1 MNMAKVPNLVT
12 AIPGPKSQELI
23 KQRNEYVP
31 AGVYLVQP
39 VTIAKSKGALVED
52 VDGNTLLDFT
62 SGIGVTSLGH
72 CTEEIVET
80 ITAQAKKLIHSCIH
94 VGNYQVYTDLAM
106 KLCEITPGNYKKR
119 AMMLNS
125 GSEAVENAI
134 KIVRQSTGRPNIL
147 SFENSFHGRT
157 YMAMTLTGKWD
168 PYKVGLGPFVPG
180 VYFTPFPYSYRCPWG
195 TDDKEE
201 CGKAAIHHI
210 EKSVFKTQVDP
221 STVGAIIVETIQGEG
236 GFIDPPKNF
245 FPMLKEVADK
255 HDIKLIM
262 DEVQTGFGRTGKMFA
277 IEHYGVT
284 PDIIVLAKALANGLP
299 LSAVVGTEELMG
311 DIYPGS
317 LGGTF
322 GGNPIGCATALKV
335 IEIMEREDIPGRAE
349 KMGVKLR
356 KRLHEFQEKYP
367 KIGDVRGLGP
377 MLAME
382 FVKDPKTKK
391 PDAKGSSDIMK
402 ECLKNGLMTL
412 KAGLYSNA
420 IRLHPPLIIEDDLI
434 ETGLGILEA
443 AIKKYA

>member
-1 MNMAKVPNLVT
+1 MAKVPNLVT
-12 AIPGPKSQELI
+12 AIPGPKSLELI

-39 VTIAKSKGALVED
+39 VTIAKSQGALVED

-125 GSEAVENAI
+125 GSEAVENAV

-255 HDIKLIM
+255 HDLKLIM

-277 IEHYGVT
+277 IEHYGVE
-284 PDIIVLAKALANGLP
+284 PDIIVMAKALANGLP

>member
-1 MNMAKVPNLVT
+1 MAKVPNLVT
-12 AIPGPKSQELI
+12 AIPGPKSQESI
-23 KQRNEYVP
+23 NQRNEYVP

-39 VTIAKSKGALVED
+39 VTIAKSHGAVVED

-72 CTEEIVET
+72 CTEEIVQT
-80 ITAQAKKLIHSCIH
+80 ITDQANKLIHSCIH
-94 VGNYQVYTDLAM
+94 VGNYQVYIDLAK
-106 KLCEITPGNYKKR
+106 KLCEITPGSHKKR
-119 AMMLNS
+119 ALMLNS
-125 GSEAVENAI
+125 GSEAVENAV
-134 KIVRQSTGRPNIL
+134 KIVRQSTGRPNII

-157 YMAMTLTGKWD
+157 YMAMTLTGKVD
-168 PYKVGLGPFVPG
+168 PYKIGLGPFMPG
-180 VYFTPFPYSYRCPWG
+180 VYFTPFPYAYRCPWG

-210 EKSVFKTQVDP
+210 EKSIFKTQVDP
-221 STVGAIIVETIQGEG
+221 NTVGAFIVETIQGEG

-255 HDIKLIM
+255 HDIKLIF

-277 IEHYGVT
+277 VEHYGVV
-284 PDIIVLAKALANGLP
+284 PDVITMAKALANGLP
-299 LSAVVGTEELMG
+299 LSAVVASEELMG
-311 DIYPGS
+311 DIHPGS
-317 LGGTF
+317 LGGTY
-322 GGNPIGCATALKV
+322 GGNPIACATALKV

-349 KMGVKLR
+349 KMGIKLS
-356 KRLHEFQEKYP
+356 KQLHELQEQYP
-367 KIGDVRGLGP
+367 MIGDVRGLGP

-391 PDAKGSSDIMK
+391 PDAEGSSAIMK

-420 IRLHPPLIIEDDLI
+420 IRLHPPLIIEDDLL
-434 ETGLGILEA
+434 ETGMGILEA
-443 AIKKYA
+443 AIKKHA

>member
-1 MNMAKVPNLVT
+1 MTKVPNLVT
-12 AIPGPKSQELI
+12 AIPGPKSQASI
-23 KQRNEYVP
+23 NQRNEYVP

-39 VTIAKSKGALVED
+39 VTIAKSHGAVVED

-72 CTEEIVET
+72 CTEEIVQT
-80 ITAQAKKLIHSCIH
+80 ITDQANKLIHSCIH
-94 VGNYQVYTDLAM
+94 VGNYQVYIDLAK
-106 KLCEITPGNYKKR
+106 KLCDITPGNHKKR
-119 AMMLNS
+119 ALMLNS
-125 GSEAVENAI
+125 GSEAVENAV

-157 YMAMTLTGKWD
+157 YMAMTLTGKVD
-168 PYKVGLGPFVPG
+168 PYKIGLGPFVPG
-180 VYFTPFPYSYRCPWG
+180 VYFTPFPYAYRCPWG

-201 CGKAAIHHI
+201 SGKAAIHHI
-210 EKSVFKTQVDP
+210 EKSIFKTQVDP

-245 FPMLKEVADK
+245 FPMLKEVADN
-255 HDIKLIM
+255 HDIKMIF

-277 IEHYGVT
+277 VEHYGVV
-284 PDIIVLAKALANGLP
+284 PDVVVMAKALANGLP
-299 LSAVVGTEELMG
+299 LSAVVASEELMG
-311 DIYPGS
+311 DIHPGS
-317 LGGTF
+317 LGGTY

-356 KRLHEFQEKYP
+356 KRLNELKEKYP
-367 KIGDVRGLGP
+367 MIGDVRGLGP

-391 PDAKGSSDIMK
+391 PDAAGSSAIMK

-420 IRLHPPLIIEDDLI
+420 IRLHPPLIIEDDLL
-434 ETGLGILEA
+434 ETGMGILEA
-443 AIKKYA
+443 AIKKHA

>member
-39 VTIAKSKGALVED
+39 VTIAKSQGALVED

-106 KLCEITPGNYKKR
+106 KLCEITPGDYKKR

-125 GSEAVENAI
+125 GSEAVENAV

-245 FPMLKEVADK
+245 FLMLKEVADK
-255 HDIKLIM
+255 HDIKIIM

-277 IEHYGVT
+277 IEHYGVE
-284 PDIIVLAKALANGLP
+284 PDIIVMAKALANGLP

-349 KMGVKLR
+349 KMGIKLR

>member
-1 MNMAKVPNLVT
+1 MAKVPNLVT

-125 GSEAVENAI
+125 GSEAVENAV

-221 STVGAIIVETIQGEG
+221 STIGAIIVETIQGEG

-277 IEHYGVT
+277 IEHYGVE
-284 PDIIVLAKALANGLP
+284 PDIIVMAKALANGLP
-299 LSAVVGTEELMG
+299 LSALVGTEELMG

>member
-1 MNMAKVPNLVT
+1 MAKVPNLVT

-106 KLCEITPGNYKKR
+106 KLCEITPGDYKKR

-125 GSEAVENAI
+125 GSEAVENAV

-277 IEHYGVT
+277 IEHYGIT
-284 PDIIVLAKALANGLP
+284 PDIIVMAKALANGLP

-349 KMGVKLR
+349 KMGIKLR

-434 ETGLGILEA
+434 EIGLGILEA

>member
-106 KLCEITPGNYKKR
+106 KLCEITPGDYKKR

-125 GSEAVENAI
+125 GSEAVENAV

-277 IEHYGVT
+277 IEHYDVT